1 MKNIQKNACCINI
14 NKKHGSI
21 SKMSG
26 LNKRSV
32 VKKQIVVIY
41 NQSIDIIS
49 IIQKIT
55 SSVCVYRVGSLGHR
69 LGATLTKRIG

>member
-1 MKNIQKNACCINI
+1 MAA
-14 NKKHGSI
+14 
-21 SKMSG
+21 SKMSAR
-26 LNKRSV
+26 LNKSV
-32 VKKQIVVIY
+32 VKKLKVVIY